1 MRGCLQGLAGIVG
14 MVFVVTAVVALLTVN
29 ATHVLTNREV
39 VKEAL
44 GLEAILRE
52 TLPELVNTSIAAQVV
67 VQDVPMP
74 DLDTTALVQ
83 AVLDTMPVG
92 WLDEVVDTSVDGVF
106 DYLVTGNADTAIVT
120 LDLNPMRTQLQGEP
134 GRQLVQS
141 YLETLP
147 FCTPLQLLNLLS
159 DTVPICVPEGV
170 SLDELS
176 RQVHG
181 VVAPMLLSQIA
192 VGQGGFVQVPLVAI
206 FSTSPD
212 MMQMIQHVHFF
223 YQLAPQVWLV
233 WLLPL
238 ACLLLILL
246 FAVRSLWQ
254 WGVWWGWPL
263 ALAGFFGVLLSVM
276 IPGIVLGWLRTAVFA
291 TATTTPLEALWRP
304 LLQQGIINLSESW
317 ASRLGWQS
325 GILLVLGM
333 LFLMFGF
340 VARKSSKSEF

>member
-14 MVFVVTAVVALLTVN
+14 VVFVATAVVALLIVN

-52 TLPELVNTSIAAQVV
+52 TLPDLVNTSIAEQVV
-67 VQDVPMP
+67 VQGVPMP

-92 WLDEVVDTSVDGVF
+92 WLDAVVDTSVDGVF

-141 YLETLP
+141 YLENLP
-147 FCTPLQLLNLLS
+147 FCTPLQLLSLLS
-159 DTVPICVPEGV
+159 DAVPICVPEGV

-181 VVAPMLLSQIA
+181 VIAPMLLSQIA

-212 MMQMIQHVHFF
+212 MMQMIQRVHFF
-223 YQLAPQVWLV
+223 YQLAPQVWLF

-238 ACLLLILL
+238 LCLLLILVL
-246 FAVRSLWQ
+246 VVRSWEQ
-254 WGVWWGWPL
+254 WGIWWGWPL
-263 ALAGFFGVLLSVM
+263 ALGGVVGLLLSLV
-276 IPGIVLGWLRTAVFA
+276 IPGMVLGWLRTAVF
-291 TATTTPLEALWRP
+291 TTVTTTTFNTLWQP
-304 LLQQGIINLSESW
+304 LLQQGIVNLSESW
-317 ASRLGWQS
+317 ASRMGWQS
-325 GILLVLGM
+325 GLILVLGS
-333 LFLMFGF
+333 LFLIFGF
-340 VARKSSKSEF
+340 FARKSTPSEF